1 MRRQLRN
8 TNPKP
13 LMSVQEAAGMLGVSR
28 ATIYRQIERDELP
41 LPVYRVGRR
50 MRIPRLQV
58 ERFLRGETL
67 SAAKPV
73 LTLVPPPVTAATE

>member
-1 MRRQLRN
+1 MRVQPRS

-41 LPVYRVGRR
+41 LPVYRIGRR

-58 ERFLRGETL
+58 ERFLRGETFP
-67 SAAKPV
+67 AATPL
-73 LTLVPPPVTAATE
+73 LTLVPAPVTAATE